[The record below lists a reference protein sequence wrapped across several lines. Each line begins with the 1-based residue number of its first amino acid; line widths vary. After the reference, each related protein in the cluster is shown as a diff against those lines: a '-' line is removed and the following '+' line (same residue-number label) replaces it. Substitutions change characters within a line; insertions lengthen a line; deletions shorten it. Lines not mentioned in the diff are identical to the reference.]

1 MPKEIAIPIG
11 GIISGLGNVAA
22 TAMTNRAN
30 RQLAEYAYSKDLEM
44 WNRQNEYNSPQ
55 AQMERLQAAGLNPAM
70 MYGQGS
76 QAAGQAKEMPKYN
89 APTMDYTVAIPM
101 IVQTLGA
108 FQDIKV
114 KQAQEKSIL
123 ADVEY
128 KTGSLESRIRTAIH
142 NSHIKASEEEIKA
155 FAAAVENALWHNLES
170 TSGRDPVQVAQR
182 KAQLGISQEA
192 VGRTKADALIRNIE
206 ADLYEQLRKL
216 GAGTS
221 VAKLLVPI
229 IQSLIKK

>member
-11 GIISGLGNVAA
+11 GIISGLGNVVA

>member
-1 MPKEIAIPIG
+1 MPIG
-11 GIISGLGNVAA
+11 GIISGLGNVVA

-30 RQLAEYAYSKDLEM
+30 RHLAEYAYSKDLEM

-55 AQMERLQAAGLNPAM
+55 AQMERLQAAGLNPAL

-76 QAAGQAKEMPKYN
+76 QAAGQAKEMPRYN
-89 APTMDYTVAIPM
+89 APTMDYTAAVPM
-101 IVQTLGA
+101 IAQTLST

-123 ADVEY
+123 ADVEF
-128 KTGSLESRIRTAIH
+128 KLGSLESRIRTALH
-142 NSHIKASEEEIKA
+142 NSYIKASEDEIKTI
-155 FAAAVENALWHNLES
+155 AAAVENALWHNLES
-170 TSGRDPVQVAQR
+170 PSGREPVQVAQR
-182 KAQLGISQEA
+182 KAQLGISQAA

-221 VAKLLVPI
+221 VAKVLVPI
-229 IQSLIKK
+229 LQSLIIKK

>member
-1 MPKEIAIPIG
+1 MPIG
-11 GIISGLGNVAA
+11 GIISGLGNVVA

-30 RQLAEYAYSKDLEM
+30 RHLAEYAYSRDLEM

-55 AQMERLQAAGLNPAM
+55 AQMDRLQAAGLNPAM

-76 QAAGQAKEMPKYN
+76 QAAGQAKEMPRYN
-89 APTMDYTVAIPM
+89 APTMDYTAAIPM
-101 IVQTLGA
+101 IAQTLST

-128 KTGSLESRIRTAIH
+128 KTGSLESRIRTAFH
-142 NSHIKASEEEIKA
+142 NSYIKASEDEIKTI
-155 FAAAVENALWHNLES
+155 AAALENALWHNLES
-170 TSGRDPVQVAQR
+170 PSGREPVQVAQR
-182 KAQLGISQEA
+182 KAQLGISQAA
-192 VGRTKADALIRNIE
+192 VGRTTADALIRNIE

-229 IQSLIKK
+229 IQSLIIKK